1 MTSTPRPLRP
11 RRWRPSRERVI
22 GLALA
27 VLAWLLL
34 WVVGR
39 AAGLHPRPVG
49 LVAAVALAT
58 ASAEVAAALLS
69 RVGSIPRV
77 DLRATPGSPVGDDH
91 RLLRHQLHLQDATA
105 DPPSCRPVL
114 NQVVELTHER
124 LRLVH
129 GVGSRSIHGA
139 GAAGSGPQ
147 GNGDQSNGDQ
157 SMGDQSRGIAPGTV
171 PRDLLGPHLAALLTE
186 RPPDRTRL
194 SPRELARLVD
204 DLETL

>member
-1 MTSTPRPLRP
+1 MPHPVGP
-11 RRWRPSRERVI
+11 RRGRPSRQRVT

-34 WVVGR
+34 WVVGS

-49 LVAAVALAT
+49 LFAAVALAA
-58 ASAEVAAALLS
+58 ASAEVAAALLA

-77 DLRATPGSPVGDDH
+77 DLRATPGSPVGGDH

-114 NQVVELTHER
+114 NQVVALAHER

-129 GVGSRSIHGA
+129 GVGTRSID
-139 GAAGSGPQ
+139 GSGAIGGSSDQ
-147 GNGDQSNGDQ
+147 GS
-157 SMGDQSRGIAPGTV
+157 GIAPGTV
-171 PRDLLGPHLAALLTE
+171 PRELLGAHLAALLTE

-194 SPRELARLVD
+194 SPRELTRLVD